1 MAPAQPPVAAAA
13 AGEAGG
19 RDATTAFG
27 SMRGAA
33 TTGKRA
39 QPRKP
44 AGRAWGGRGGELDGN
59 QGTLMRAA

>member
-44 AGRAWGGRGGELDGN
+44 AGRVWGAGREQVGN
-59 QGTLMRAA
+59 QGTLIRAA